1 MRDVLFFDKMITP
14 KVITFIYWLLPLA
27 VLVTG
32 LSTMFRGFGGF
43 LGGIGI
49 ILLGSVLVRVY
60 CELMIL
66 LFKINDNI
74 RILATGSSEAASIHG
89 D

>member
-1 MRDVLFFDKMITP
+1 MRDLFFFDEMITP
-14 KVITFIYWLLPLA
+14 KVITFIYWLLLLA
-27 VLVTG
+27 ILIAG
-32 LSTMFRGFGGF
+32 LSTMFRGFSGF

-49 ILLGSVLVRVY
+49 IVLGSVLVRVY
-60 CELMIL
+60 CELMIV

-74 RILATGSSEAASIHG
+74 KKIAADSST

>member
-1 MRDVLFFDKMITP
+1 MRDVFYFDEMITP
-14 KVITFIYWLLPLA
+14 RVITFIYWLLL
-27 VLVTG
+27 LVVVVAG
-32 LSTMFRGFGGF
+32 LSTMFSGFGGF

-49 ILLGSVLVRVY
+49 IVLGSVFARVY
-60 CELMIL
+60 CELMIV

-74 RILATGSSEAASIHG
+74 RKLAEDSTS

>member
-1 MRDVLFFDKMITP
+1 MRDVFFFDEMITP
-14 KVITFIYWLLPLA
+14 KVITFIYWLLLLA
-27 VLVTG
+27 VLIAG

-49 ILLGSVLVRVY
+49 IVFGSVFIRVY
-60 CELMIL
+60 CELMIV

-74 RILATGSSEAASIHG
+74 RKLADDSTPV
-89 D
+89 